1 MRSIAATRNMDGLSP
16 TVKHD
21 KESGV
26 NPFGMKRAKPDK
38 PEPAAAPDSMDKK
51 YTLAVI
57 SKLRKITFPKAKPH
71 IAIVLALSWG
81 SMAIFDNLG
90 VFDKVYDSETLISAM
105 EAGLYPADFLLQRN
119 AAIIFNADPKA
130 GSSDV

>member
-1 MRSIAATRNMDGLSP
+1 MDGLSP
-16 TVKHD
+16 TAKSD
-21 KESGV
+21 KGSLISS
-26 NPFGMKRAKPDK
+26 FGIKRAKPD
-38 PEPAAAPDSMDKK
+38 EPVAAPDSMDKK

>member
-1 MRSIAATRNMDGLSP
+1 MRNITATRNMDGLSP
-16 TVKHD
+16 TAKSD
-21 KESGV
+21 KGSLISS
-26 NPFGMKRAKPDK
+26 FGIKRAKPD
-38 PEPAAAPDSMDKK
+38 EPVAAPDSMDKK